1 MPYSVASM
9 LAFGR
14 NRCQA
19 ERRSLVADER
29 EHLVALQALLA
40 GGVGVDL
47 LVGPRGLVGTME
59 SILLDLLP
67 SAADYLL
74 SQRPSI
80 EHLKAKPASILRL
93 NA

>member
-1 MPYSVASM
+1 
-9 LAFGR
+9 
-14 NRCQA
+14 
-19 ERRSLVADER
+19 
-29 EHLVALQALLA
+29 
-40 GGVGVDL
+40 
-47 LVGPRGLVGTME
+47 ME